1 MKKARRTYRT
11 SSNGLNEYTL
21 GNLTRRRG
29 TGRVERLLKEIMA
42 ENISHLGTEMDTCCS
57 SKDPKQDLIKE
68 DYLRHFI
75 IKLSKG
81 RRDTSKGSM

>member
-11 SSNGLNEYTL
+11 SSDGLHEYTL
-21 GNLTRRRG
+21 GDLTRRRG

-42 ENISHLGTEMDTCCS
+42 ENISHLGTEMDTCS
-57 SKDPKQDLIKE
+57 SKDPTQDLIKE
-68 DYLRHFI
+68 DYLRHFV